1 VAQETHRATLLDQ
14 PDVHVHQTITRSF
27 ENLDGVFD
35 VAVIGGGITGV
46 CVAREAAS
54 RGLRTILV
62 ERNDFG
68 SGTSAATTKYIH
80 GGIRYLEQ
88 FDVGVVRES
97 LRERRILALGAPHLV
112 EQTRF
117 IMPGWRWSRPPTALI
132 GAGVLTYH
140 GLSFDRN
147 IDTPD
152 ALRIPRPRWMSKSEL
167 LGAVPWLDPS
177 GLQGGFAY
185 HDTLNVHPERL
196 LLDYAMSAA
205 AAGAVLLNHVE
216 ALDFRLVSTADAL
229 EVHGLRVRD
238 RLSGQEYEITSRVVV
253 NAAGPWIDRA
263 LEPLG
268 RSLGV
273 GVDRSK
279 GVHVLTRP
287 LGGGRVRDAVFARAR
302 SGKHVIVSPWM
313 GKSFIG
319 PTDTPLAADE
329 RDPVVDPDDVELI
342 LSTVNSTMS
351 DTEQPLTFGDVALTT
366 VGVRPLIRRGTED
379 STYSASRR
387 HELYHHTDAG
397 VANLWSIGGGKWTT
411 ARATAEQMVDAL
423 LTHEL
428 KGSPVRPFASRR
440 TAAYGAFAWAEDPQP
455 FLVAAVDELV
465 AAGLPTRSAE
475 LVARLFGAA
484 YTRIVDV
491 VSANPE
497 LAEPVSEAGDVG
509 AQVVVAVADEAA
521 RTLSDIVDRRLVV
534 GTIHAPSADTLTH
547 VARIAGELLGWSPDR
562 RLDEVRRELDRRQ
575 VLESHW
581 RLRRSVNR

>member
-1 VAQETHRATLLDQ
+1 MHQRIDRTFEALD
-14 PDVHVHQTITRSF
+14 
-27 ENLDGVFD
+27 EVFD
-35 VAVIGGGITGV
+35 VAVIGGGITGI

-54 RGLRTILV
+54 RGLRTVLV

-88 FDVGVVRES
+88 FDVAVVRES

-132 GAGVLTYH
+132 GAGVLAYH

-167 LGAVPWLDPS
+167 LGAVPWLDPT

-185 HDTLNVHPERL
+185 HDTLNIHPERL

-216 ALDFRLVSTADAL
+216 AVDFMSTSSGDAL
-229 EVHGLRVRD
+229 DIRGLRVRD
-238 RLSGQEYEITSRVVV
+238 RLTGHEYGIDARVVV

-279 GVHVLTRP
+279 GVHILTRP
-287 LGGGRVRDAVFARAR
+287 LGGGRVHDAVFARAR

-319 PTDTPLAADE
+319 PTDTPLDASE
-329 RDPVVDPDDVELI
+329 GDPVVDPDDVELI

-351 DTEQPLTFGDVALTT
+351 DSERPLTIDDVELTT
-366 VGVRPLIRRGTED
+366 VGVRPLIRRGHED

-397 VANLWSIGGGKWTT
+397 VSNLWSIGGGKWTT

-428 KGSPVRPFASRR
+428 KGSAPRPFASRR
-440 TAAYGAFAWAEDPQP
+440 TAAYGAFAWAEDPRP
-455 FLVAAVDELV
+455 FLAAAVSELTAV
-465 AAGLPTRSAE
+465 GLAPRSAE

-484 YTRIVDV
+484 YTRIIDV
-491 VSANPE
+491 VKENPA
-497 LAEPVSEAGDVG
+497 LAETVSEAGDIG
-509 AQVVVAVADEAA
+509 AQVVVAVIDEAA

-534 GTIHAPSADTLTH
+534 GTTHAPSADTLTH
-547 VARIAGELLGWSPDR
+547 VARIAGELLGWSSDR
-562 RLDEVRRELDRRQ
+562 RFDEVRREIDRRQ

-581 RLRRSVNR
+581 RLRRSVKR